1 MSANIAFISTASAK
15 AIILSRNGTLTGSYC
30 SIKDS
35 CAYEHC
41 TQKCEI
47 IAEAKNHLCGSVQ
60 SSNVE
65 VLEGERVA
73 GIGEYRIGRNVLLKA
88 MGLGSCV
95 GVILYDPSTCIG
107 GIAHILL
114 PGASAEGKTKH
125 AETAI
130 KTMLEEMINNGARKR
145 KVRAKIAGGAQIFKH
160 MNMEMLKIGDRNIK
174 SVQDTLKEE
183 GIDTVATDVG
193 GNIGRNVLFNTID
206 GSMIIKYSSGKAA
219 WL

>member
-1 MSANIAFISTASAK
+1 MSSNIAFISTANAK
-15 AIILSRNGTLTGSYC
+15 AIILSRNETLMGSYC
-30 SIKDS
+30 SKRDS
-35 CAYEHC
+35 CAYGHC

-47 IAEAKNHLCGSVQ
+47 IAEAKSHLCGSVQ

-65 VLEGERVA
+65 VLEGEMVA
-73 GIGEYRIGRNVLLKA
+73 GIGEYRIGKNVLLKA

-95 GVILYDPSTCIG
+95 GITLYDPSKCIG
-107 GIAHILL
+107 GIAHVLL
-114 PGASAEGKTKH
+114 PGASSEGKTKH

-130 KTMLEEMINNGARKR
+130 KTMLEEMINSGARR
-145 KVRAKIAGGAQIFKH
+145 RNICAKFAGGAQIFKH

-183 GIDTVATDVG
+183 GIDIVATDAG
-193 GNIGRNVLFNTID
+193 GNVGRSILFNTID
-206 GSMIIKYSSGKAA
+206 GSMIIKYSSGKAV